1 MYKRQLQHADVRD
14 DADHDGAHHQAN
26 THECDEHQADGVH
39 DVGHRT
45 HDDAHVVGVRDR
57 LLIVAGGFDLL
68 VVRIDV
74 IEYALLGLKVARENL
89 NRDGVCL
96 IRIAQRGQIVVVG
109 ELRSL
114 GIAHHERTQVLGVH
128 VEVNGM
134 SKKEIIVSNVSE
146 EHNNPIAELVQV
158 ACRFDSEIIL
168 ESDNRRINAKSI
180 MGIMAFNPSKGMTV
194 NIEANGEDEQEALV
208 AMEKFLVCE

>member
-1 MYKRQLQHADVRD
+1 MLMYLWRK
-14 DADHDGAHHQAN
+14 
-26 THECDEHQADGVH
+26 
-39 DVGHRT
+39 
-45 HDDAHVVGVRDR
+45 
-57 LLIVAGGFDLL
+57 
-68 VVRIDV
+68 
-74 IEYALLGLKVARENL
+74 
-89 NRDGVCL
+89 NRY
-96 IRIAQRGQIVVVG
+96 
-109 ELRSL
+109 RSTVK
-114 GIAHHERTQVLGVH
+114 E
-128 VEVNGM
+128 EVNGM